1 MDIMKTKRGKMTAG
15 IQCAA
20 VAAIAAI
27 GLAAPAHAATMTK
40 PKPVKISSKKV
51 TIAFL
56 LPENS
61 SPRYEQAD
69 RPWFI
74 KMAHAADPNAK
85 LIVSNANSSPDTEF
99 NQAQS
104 AISNGADVLVVDP
117 VDGKAGASIVNFAA
131 RNHIKVISYD
141 RLIQNSKPD
150 YYVSFD
156 NVQVGKLQGQYIADH
171 IKQGGSIMMINGAP
185 TDPNAFDFRKGAMS
199 VLGPLFKSG
208 KLKLAY
214 TVMTPDWNPQNAFE
228 ESQQALTRLH
238 NKVDGVVAANDGMA
252 SGAIRALQGVGLAGK
267 VPVTGQDAT
276 NGGLTYILD
285 GLQSMT
291 VFKYVPQEAA
301 AAAQLAVAV
310 ATGSNP
316 PNGLVSSKTYNGL
329 IKVPS
334 VLLTPVVVTQK
345 NIAST
350 VISSGYTKW
359 SDICVGAAKQAE
371 ACQGH

>member
-1 MDIMKTKRGKMTAG
+1 MKLKIRYA
-15 IQCAA
+15 ALPLAFA
-20 VAAIAAI
+20 VA
-27 GLAAPAHAATMTK
+27 GLAAPAHAQSMTP
-40 PKPVKISSKKV
+40 PKPEKISTKKV

-61 SPRYEQAD
+61 SPRYEQED

-74 KMAHAADPNAK
+74 KMAQAADPNAK
-85 LIVSNANSSPDTEF
+85 LIVTNAGSSPDTEF

-117 VDGKAGASIVNFAA
+117 VDGKAGAQIVNFAG
-131 RNHIKVISYD
+131 RNHVKVISYD
-141 RLIQNSKPD
+141 RLIQDSKPD

-156 NVQVGKLQGQYIADH
+156 NVQVGKLQGQYIAQHTKKGDAV
-171 IKQGGSIMMINGAP
+171 MMINGAP
-185 TDPNAFDFRKGAMS
+185 TDPNAFDFRKGALD
-199 VLGPLFKSG
+199 VLQPMFKSG
-208 KLKLAY
+208 SRKLAY
-214 TVMTPDWNPQNAFE
+214 SVMTPDWSPQNAFE

-238 NKVDGVVAANDGMA
+238 NKVNAVVAANDGMA
-252 SGAIRALQGVGLAGK
+252 SGAIRALQAVGMAGK

-276 NGGLTYILD
+276 NGGLTYILE

-291 VFKYVPQEAA
+291 VFKFVPQEAA

-310 ATGSNP
+310 AAGSQP
-316 PNGLVSSKTYNGL
+316 PSGLVNSKTDNHM

-334 VLLTPVVVTQK
+334 VLLTPVVVTK
-345 NIAST
+345 SNIANT

-359 SDICVGAAKQAE
+359 SDICVGAAANAPECK
-371 ACQGH
+371 GH

>member
-1 MDIMKTKRGKMTAG
+1 MKIAFRTLIASAALFAAAYG
-15 IQCAA
+15 IQAA
-20 VAAIAAI
+20 QAASIAQ
-27 GLAAPAHAATMTK
+27 PTPT
-40 PKPVKISSKKV
+40 KISSKKT

-61 SPRYEQAD
+61 SPRYEQVD

-85 LIVSNANSSPDTEF
+85 LIVSNANSSPDTQL

-117 VDGKAGASIVNFAA
+117 VDGKAGAAIVNYAA

-141 RLIQNSKPD
+141 RLIQDSKPD

-156 NVQVGKLQGQYIADH
+156 NVKVGELQGQYIADH
-171 IKQGGSIMMINGAP
+171 TKAGGEVMMINGAP
-185 TDPNAFDFRKGAMS
+185 TDPNAFDFRRGAMD

-208 KLKLAY
+208 KLHLAY
-214 TVMTPDWNPQNAFE
+214 TVMTPDWSAQNAFE
-228 ESQQALTRLH
+228 EAQQALTRLH
-238 NKVDGVVAANDGMA
+238 NNVNAVLAANDTT
-252 SGAIRALQGVGLAGK
+252 GAGVIRALQAVGLAGK

-276 NGGLTYILD
+276 NGGLTYILE

-291 VFKYVPQEAA
+291 VFKYVPDEAA

-310 ATGSNP
+310 ATGTAP
-316 PNGLVSSKTYNGL
+316 PAGLVNGKTNNKM
-329 IKVPS
+329 IDVPS
-334 VLLTPVVVTQK
+334 VLLTPVVVTKQ
-345 NIAST
+345 NLAAT
-350 VISSGYTKW
+350 VIKSGYTTWKA
-359 SDICVGAAKQAE
+359 ICVGPAADGAICKANGQ
-371 ACQGH
+371 

>member
-1 MDIMKTKRGKMTAG
+1 MKMKTCLQG
-15 IQCAA
+15 
-20 VAAIAAI
+20 AAIAAAAAI
-27 GLAAPAHAATMTK
+27 GLAMPAHAATISK
-40 PKPVKISSKKV
+40 PKPVKISGKKV

-61 SPRYEQAD
+61 SPRYEQVD

-85 LIVSNANSSPDTEF
+85 LIVTNANSSPDTEF

-117 VDGKAGASIVNFAA
+117 VDGKAGAAIVNFAA
-131 RNHIKVISYD
+131 RNHVKVISYD

-156 NVQVGKLQGQYIADH
+156 NVQVGKLQGQYIAAH
-171 IKQGGSIMMINGAP
+171 TKPGGSVMMINGAP

-199 VLGPLFKSG
+199 VLGPMFKSG

-214 TVMTPDWNPQNAFE
+214 TVMTPDWSPQNAFE

-238 NKVDGVVAANDGMA
+238 NNVNGVLAANDGMA

-276 NGGLTYILD
+276 NGGLTYILE

-291 VFKYVPQEAA
+291 VFKFVPQEAA

-310 ATGSNP
+310 ATNSKP
-316 PNGLVSSKTYNGL
+316 PSGLVNSKTYNGM

-334 VLLTPVVVTQK
+334 VLLTPVVVTKK
-345 NIAST
+345 NIADT

-359 SDICVGAAKQAE
+359 SDICVGAAANAGQCKS
-371 ACQGH
+371 HH

>member
-1 MDIMKTKRGKMTAG
+1 MKHTIRNATLPFAAALALAG
-15 IQCAA
+15 FA
-20 VAAIAAI
+20 VPQAQAQTIN
-27 GLAAPAHAATMTK
+27 K
-40 PKPVKISSKKV
+40 PKPVKISTKKV

-61 SPRYEQAD
+61 SPRYEQVD

-74 KMAHAADPNAK
+74 KMAKAADPNAK

-104 AISNGADVLVVDP
+104 AVSNGANVLVVDP

-171 IKQGGSIMMINGAP
+171 TRSGGSIMMVNGAP
-185 TDPNAFDFRKGAMS
+185 TDPNAFDFRKGAMD
-199 VLGPLFKSG
+199 VLGPDFKSG
-208 KLKLAY
+208 KFKLAY
-214 TVMTPDWNPQNAFE
+214 TVMTPDWSPQNAFE

-238 NKVDGVVAANDGMA
+238 NKVNGVVAANDGMA
-252 SGAIRALQGVGLAGK
+252 SGAIRAMQAVGLAGK

-276 NGGLTYILD
+276 NGGLTYVVE

-310 ATGSNP
+310 AAKSNP
-316 PNGLVSSKTYNGL
+316 PPGLITAKTYNGMT
-329 IKVPS
+329 KVPS

-345 NIAST
+345 NLAST
-350 VISSGYTKW
+350 VINSGYTKW
-359 SDICVGAAKQAE
+359 SDICVGAAANAGVCK
-371 ACQGH
+371 GH

>member
-1 MDIMKTKRGKMTAG
+1 MKHNKRNAALPFA
-15 IQCAA
+15 AA
-20 VAAIAAI
+20 VALA
-27 GLAAPAHAATMTK
+27 GLAVPAHAQTMTQ
-40 PKPVKISSKKV
+40 PKPVKISDKKV

-74 KMAHAADPNAK
+74 KMAQAADPNAK
-85 LIVSNANSSPDTEF
+85 LIVTNANSSPDTEF

-150 YYVSFD
+150 YYVSFA
-156 NVQVGKLQGQYIADH
+156 NEQVGKLQGQFIADH
-171 IKQGGSIMMINGAP
+171 TKKGGSIMMINGAP
-185 TDPNAFDFRKGAMS
+185 TDPNAFDFRKGALDI
-199 VLGPLFKSG
+199 LGPDFKSG
-208 KLKLAY
+208 KFKKAY
-214 TVMTPDWNPQNAFE
+214 SVMTPDWSPQNAFE

-252 SGAIRALQGVGLAGK
+252 SGAIRALQAVGMAGK

-276 NGGLTYILD
+276 NGGLTYVLE

-291 VFKYVPQEAA
+291 VFKFVPQEAA
-301 AAAQLAVAV
+301 AAAQLAVAI
-310 ATGSNP
+310 AAKTSP
-316 PNGLVSSKTYNGL
+316 PSGLLNAKTYNHM

-334 VLLTPVVVTQK
+334 VLLTPVVVTK
-345 NIAST
+345 ANIANT

-359 SDICVGAAKQAE
+359 SDICVGAAANAAE
-371 ACQGH
+371 CKGH

>member
-1 MDIMKTKRGKMTAG
+1 MKIKARTLRY
-15 IQCAA
+15 AA
-20 VAAIAAI
+20 LPVAFALAAH
-27 GLAAPAHAATMTK
+27 AAPAHAQNSGSAMTQ
-40 PKPVKISSKKV
+40 PKPEKVSSKKI

-69 RPWFI
+69 RPWFE

-85 LIVSNANSSPDTEF
+85 LIITNANSSPDTEF

-131 RNHIKVISYD
+131 RNHVKVISYD

-156 NVQVGKLQGQYIADH
+156 NVQVGKLQGQYVASH
-171 IKQGGSIMMINGAP
+171 TKSGAAIMMINGAP
-185 TDPNAFDFRKGAMS
+185 TDPNAFDFRKGALS
-199 VLGPLFKSG
+199 VLQPMFKSG
-208 KLKLAY
+208 KRKLAY
-214 TVMTPDWNPQNAFE
+214 SVMTPDWSPQNAFE

-238 NKVDGVVAANDGMA
+238 NNVDGVVAANDGMA
-252 SGAIRALQGVGLAGK
+252 SGAIRALQAIGRAGK

-276 NGGLTYILD
+276 NGGLTYILE

-310 ATGSNP
+310 AAQTNP
-316 PNGLVSSKTYNGL
+316 PSGLLNAKTYNGME
-329 IKVPS
+329 KVPS
-334 VLLTPVVVTQK
+334 VLLKPVVVTEK
-345 NIAST
+345 NIANT

-359 SDICVGAAKQAE
+359 SDICVGAAKSAQA
-371 ACQGH
+371 CHGH

>member
-1 MDIMKTKRGKMTAG
+1 MTIAFRS
-15 IQCAA
+15 ILAA
-20 VAAIAAI
+20 SALAAAAFGVQTAHAQAIAQ
-27 GLAAPAHAATMTK
+27 
-40 PKPVKISSKKV
+40 PKPVRISTKKT

-61 SPRYEQAD
+61 SPRYEQVD

-74 KMAHAADPNAK
+74 KMAKAADPNAK
-85 LIVSNANSSPDTEF
+85 LIVSNANSSPDTQL

-117 VDGKAGASIVNFAA
+117 VDGKAGAAIVNYAA

-141 RLIQNSKPD
+141 RLIQDSKPD

-156 NVQVGKLQGQYIADH
+156 NVKVGELQGQYIAAH
-171 IKQGGSIMMINGAP
+171 TKAGGHVMMINGAP
-185 TDPNAFDFRKGAMS
+185 TDPNAFDFRRGAMN

-208 KLKLAY
+208 KLHLAY
-214 TVMTPDWNPQNAFE
+214 TVMTPDWSAQNAFT

-238 NKVDGVVAANDGMA
+238 NKVNAVLAANDTTGA
-252 SGAIRALQGVGLAGK
+252 GAIRALQAVGLAGK

-276 NGGLTYILD
+276 NGGLTYILE

-291 VFKYVPQEAA
+291 VFKYVPDEAA

-310 ATGSNP
+310 ATHTKP
-316 PNGLVSSKTYNGL
+316 PAGLLNGKTNNKM
-329 IKVPS
+329 IDVPS
-334 VLLTPVVVTQK
+334 VLLTPVVVTKK
-345 NIAST
+345 NLAAT
-350 VISSGYTKW
+350 VIKSGYTTWKA
-359 SDICVGAAKQAE
+359 ICVGPAADGAICKTHS
-371 ACQGH
+371 G

>member
-1 MDIMKTKRGKMTAG
+1 MKHNKHAALPFAAALALAG
-15 IQCAA
+15 LGMPA
-20 VAAIAAI
+20 
-27 GLAAPAHAATMTK
+27 AHAQTVTQ

-74 KMAHAADPNAK
+74 KMAKAADPNAK
-85 LIVSNANSSPDTEF
+85 LIVTNANSSPDTEF

-117 VDGKAGASIVNFAA
+117 VDGKAGAAIVNFAA
-131 RNHIKVISYD
+131 RNHVKVISYD

-156 NVQVGKLQGQYIADH
+156 NTQVGKLQGQYIADH
-171 IKQGGSIMMINGAP
+171 TRKGGSIMMINGAP
-185 TDPNAFDFRKGAMS
+185 TDPNAFDFRKGALS
-199 VLGPLFKSG
+199 VLQPMFKSG
-208 KLKLAY
+208 KFKLAY
-214 TVMTPDWNPQNAFE
+214 SVMTPDWSPQNAFE

-252 SGAIRALQGVGLAGK
+252 SGAIRALQAVGMAGK

-276 NGGLTYILD
+276 NGGLTYILE

-291 VFKYVPQEAA
+291 VFKFVPQEAA
-301 AAAQLAVAV
+301 AAAELAIAVASK
-310 ATGSNP
+310 TNP
-316 PNGLVSSKTYNGL
+316 PSGLLNSKSYNGMM
-329 IKVPS
+329 KVPS
-334 VLLTPVVVTQK
+334 VLLTPVVVTKK
-345 NIAST
+345 NLANT

-359 SDICVGAAKQAE
+359 SDICVGGAASAAE
-371 ACQGH
+371 CKNH